1 MATPAAAD
9 WATTGLR
16 QDSDQEEDLCV
27 GTFRWKA
34 SHVLPLLPPPPPAT
48 TASASASALGAAAA
62 SAAAPSLPTLHPAAA
77 PGWARWMQG
86 RLGAAVVPTASA
98 AGAFARQHPS
108 LLDGMSYPL
117 SLGLALG
124 ALGVTAA
131 TLNARGVETLHVVV
145 AGASSKAE
153 ERLLRD
159 SNYWEELGNMY
170 HGVHVQLWMVGPEI
184 EVGCGVDAGAGAGG
198 GEGDDGE
205 GGTSGNG
212 GGGGGSRKRGG
223 KKSNKKKGNKKK
235 AAAGGRAGSTSKGG
249 KGEAVND
256 VTGGRSPASYKVAP
270 NMSAAPFRG
279 TYENGYWVNP
289 ARL

>member
-1 MATPAAAD
+1 
-9 WATTGLR
+9 
-16 QDSDQEEDLCV
+16 
-27 GTFRWKA
+27 
-34 SHVLPLLPPPPPAT
+34 
-48 TASASASALGAAAA
+48 
-62 SAAAPSLPTLHPAAA
+62 
-77 PGWARWMQG
+77 
-86 RLGAAVVPTASA
+86 
-98 AGAFARQHPS
+98 
-108 LLDGMSYPL
+108 L

-184 EVGCGVDAGAGAGG
+184 EVGCGDDAGAGAGG
-198 GEGDDGE
+198 GEGGDGE
-205 GGTSGNG
+205 GGTSGGG

-235 AAAGGRAGSTSKGG
+235 AAAVGKAGSTGG
-249 KGEAVND
+249 KGEAKND

-279 TYENGYWVNP
+279 MYENG
-289 ARL
+289 